1 MGMRALA
8 SIALLLAAG
17 CGGAPAENKAEAIPA
32 ALAPGQWELTAEVT
46 GYSQTAEGRPKIDT
60 PAGSRT
66 TASLCVAE
74 GRQIPA
80 AYFGGEG
87 YRCRYGDYYA
97 RNGRLNV
104 TLMCRRDGLTGDVT
118 MTAEGSFQAAS
129 AEFRRTART
138 TQPADG
144 GVTVASRVTARRTG
158 ECTPDAGE
166 GADRNKQG

>member
-17 CGGAPAENKAEAIPA
+17 CGAAPENKAEPVAA
-32 ALAPGQWELTAEVT
+32 ALAPGQWELAAEVT
-46 GYSQTAEGRPKIDT
+46 GYRQTAPGEPKIDT

-74 GRQIPA
+74 GHQIPA
-80 AYFGGEG
+80 EFFGGEG

-104 TLMCRRDGLTGDVT
+104 VLTCRRDGLTGDVT
-118 MTAEGSFQAAS
+118 MTAEGSFQAGS
-129 AEFRRTART
+129 AEFRRNART
-138 TQPADG
+138 TQPGDG
-144 GVTVASRVTARRTG
+144 GVTVDGRVTARRTG
-158 ECTPDAGE
+158 ECRPDAA
-166 GADRNKQG
+166 GAESNTQG